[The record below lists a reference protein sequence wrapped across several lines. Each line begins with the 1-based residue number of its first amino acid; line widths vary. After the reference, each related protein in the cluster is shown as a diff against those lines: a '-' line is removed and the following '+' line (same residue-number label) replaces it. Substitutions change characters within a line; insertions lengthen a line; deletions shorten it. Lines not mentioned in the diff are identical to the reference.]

1 MLKHLL
7 FLAGLLLCATRAEA
21 QFPSACPS
29 GNTPAADACED
40 ACLYCDLASY
50 SGNTGGYTNNPPAG
64 FCGTIENEQ
73 WLGFVAGTGTATFSL
88 IPSNC
93 ATGDGV
99 QFAVYAECSGTPVAC
114 NGGFAGGGITPVSV
128 TTSLIPGAIYYL
140 MIDGYAGDICDF
152 TLDISPPGAAIGIV
166 SQTKEVLFCPGESVT
181 VAGQTFTQPGSFLDT
196 LPSGNGTCDTIVN
209 YQLSWLPQPT
219 NTETIVLQIGQS
231 VSIGGNNYF
240 APDTIQR
247 FLPAVAGC
255 DTLATYYLLLSPF
268 ITDTCPQTAGFLK
281 LLGEPGASERADVLC
296 AAADGNFYIAGENG
310 NLSMLMK
317 VTSDGEVLW
326 SRAFQP
332 LAPLTTH
339 ITDLVEDS
347 EGMLAGSA
355 IVGDGDINLKAFAF
369 RYNPQTGN
377 MVWSRLLEQQSPEA
391 FAILEK
397 SPGGNFLLLT
407 SPQLVSNVDDAEI
420 WELNRNTGAL
430 VNGLANRY
438 NFGVSDVWSSMV
450 MHNGALYT
458 IGRHIPGFQAVP
470 LPIDKMRVGM
480 SRIELTGSG
489 VPTWSRLMHI
499 DTLESAT
506 IFGQDL
512 LVDDDVL
519 VSVSNGNDTDDP
531 NAPPTFFLQKTDL
544 DGNLL
549 WVKKYETLLPSGNLA
564 SDIQRMSDGYVIIGW
579 NFDSVFSKTVTKVDF
594 DGNILWARKLPDVT
608 TSGAASALTLGQHQ
622 SVVINDVLY
631 FVASNATSPSDAL
644 FVKMKADGTVSDD
657 CGNFKPYPIV
667 VLPVTDP
674 ASISIMVPTT
684 QQITQA
690 AVKALAVDA
699 AQVSVQTFCVSCAPV
714 CDDTLDLGPDVI
726 LCADSTLTFDAGAGF
741 VSYLWQDG
749 SDGQTFTTNIPG
761 LYSVEVTDACGDKQ
775 RDSVLLTLSLVADTK
790 LSDTT
795 LCVGES
801 ITISVPGFDTYDWS
815 PADGL
820 DCDTCAS
827 VTILT
832 DITTTYTLFATTD
845 DGCVK
850 NDTFTVTI
858 LPLPVRSETIEFC
871 PGDVV
876 SIGGVDYTQSA
887 TVVDTIPGTVGCDTV
902 VTYTLI
908 RLPFN
913 IGTATVQ
920 FCPGESVIIGGV
932 EYTQSGTVVD
942 TIAGTAGCDT
952 IVTYTLVLLPFNT
965 ASETIQFCPGES
977 VSIGGN
983 TYTQSG
989 TIVDTL
995 PGTAGCDTIVTY
1007 TLVLLPQPTRSET
1020 VEFCSGES
1028 VNIGGNT
1035 YTQPGTVVDT
1045 LSATTGCD
1053 TIVTYTLKFIDT
1065 PNSSVTLDCPA
1076 DIDIAVDPGAGP
1088 VVVNYDLPDISSDC
1102 QCPGIALN
1110 LTQGLASG
1118 SAFPLGPTTVCYQA
1132 KDSCGNTATCCF
1144 EVFVREESACDV
1156 KTIGC
1161 MKWELL
1167 DITKDAEN
1175 DLTYRIR
1182 VTNTCANKL
1191 IYTAIQ
1197 IPDGLVA
1204 VAPANNSVFTTQSG
1218 RDYDVRNPNYS
1229 PFYSIR
1235 FKSKADSIANGQ
1247 SDIFK
1252 YKLPGQ
1258 TQPAYI
1264 HVNARLAPQIFYE
1277 AHLNTFN
1284 CPVGVTPPDD
1294 KPADRKSAFVPTGM
1308 RLFPNPTSGLLYADF
1323 SEWAGENLQVQ
1334 VFGSQGQQIRLL
1346 QMNAADTPQAL
1357 DLPEGLS
1364 AGMYFLE
1371 VRRENGEKHTLRF
1384 VVQR

>member
-7 FLAGLLLCATRAEA
+7 FLAGLLLCAVQA
-21 QFPSACPS
+21 QGQIPPACPS
-29 GNTPAADACED
+29 SNTPAADACED

-50 SGNTGGYTNNPPAG
+50 SGSTGGYTNNPPSG

-73 WLGFVAGTGTATFSL
+73 WLGFVAGDTIATFTL

-93 ATGDGV
+93 AIGDGV
-99 QFAVYAECSGTPVAC
+99 QFALYGDCSGTPVAC
-114 NGGFAGGGITPVSV
+114 NGGFSGGGFTPVSA
-128 TTSLIPGAIYYL
+128 TALLAPGAVYYL

-166 SQTKEVLFCPGESVT
+166 SQTKEVLFCPGDAVT
-181 VAGQTFTQPGSFLDT
+181 IAGQTYTQPGNFLDT

-209 YQLSWLPQPT
+209 YKLIWLPQPEIS
-219 NTETIVLQIGQS
+219 ETIVLAANEPY
-231 VSIGGNNYF
+231 VIGGNTYF
-240 APDTIQR
+240 APDVVQQL
-247 FLPAVAGC
+247 LPANSGC
-255 DTLATYYLLLSPF
+255 DTLATYYLELSEVVP
-268 ITDTCPQTAGFLK
+268 DTCLQTLGFIK
-281 LLGEPGASERADVLC
+281 RLGEADTPELGEVIC
-296 AAADGNFYIAGENG
+296 PSSDGNFYIAGEKG
-310 NLSMLMK
+310 SQSTILK
-317 VTSDGEVLW
+317 VTPDGDVIW

-332 LAPLTTH
+332 SAPLTTH

-347 EGMLAGSA
+347 EGMLAGA
-355 IVGDGDINLKAFAF
+355 GIVGDGEINLKAYTF
-369 RYNPQTGN
+369 RYNPQTDN
-377 MVWSRLLEQQSPEA
+377 MIWSRLLEQQSPEA

-407 SPQLVSNVDDAEI
+407 SPQLVLNVDDAEI

-430 VNGLANRY
+430 VGSLAKRY
-438 NFGVSDVWSSMV
+438 NFGVSDVWNSMV
-450 MHNGALYT
+450 AHNGALYA

-470 LPIDKMRVGM
+470 LPIDKMRTGL
-480 SRIELTGSG
+480 SRIDLSNPD
-489 VPTWSRLMHI
+489 VPVWSRLSHV
-499 DTLESAT
+499 DTNAVAT
-506 IFGQDL
+506 VFGQDL
-512 LVDDDVL
+512 LIDNGVL
-519 VSVSNGNDTDDP
+519 VSISNGNDTDLPD
-531 NAPPTFFLQKTDL
+531 ASTAFFLQKNTL
-544 DGNLL
+544 DGDLL
-549 WVKKYETLLPSGNLA
+549 WTKKYESPSPATNLA
-564 SDIQRMSDGYVIIGW
+564 SDIQRVSDGYLIIGW
-579 NFDSVFSKTVTKVDF
+579 NLDTILSKIVMKVDF
-594 DGNILWARKLPDVT
+594 DGNVLWTKRLRNVSA
-608 TSGAASALTLGQHQ
+608 SGAASVFSLGQHQ
-622 SVVINDVLY
+622 SAVVNDVLY
-631 FVASNATSPSDAL
+631 MVGATAADIDAL
-644 FVKMKADGTVSDD
+644 FIKMKSDGTISDD
-657 CGNFKPYPIV
+657 CNKFEPYTIVSLPIANPANT
-667 VLPVTDP
+667 PV
-674 ASISIMVPTT
+674 SVPLT
-684 QQITQA
+684 QQIAQSV
-690 AVKALAVDA
+690 VKTVP
-699 AQVSVQTFCVSCAPV
+699 VSAVQTPVLTACVSCAPV
-714 CDDTLDLGPDVI
+714 CDDTLDLGPDVV
-726 LCADSTLTFDAGAGF
+726 LCVDSTLTFDAGTAF

-749 SDGQTFTTNIPG
+749 SSGSTFTTNVPG
-761 LYSVEVTDACGDKQ
+761 IYWVEVTDACGDKQ
-775 RDSVLLTLSLVADTK
+775 RDSVLLTLSLVADVE
-790 LSDTT
+790 LGDTS
-795 LCVGES
+795 LCIGES

-858 LPLPVRSETIEFC
+858 LPLPTRSETIEFC
-871 PGDVV
+871 PGDIV

-887 TVVDTIPGTVGCDTV
+887 TVVDTIPGTVGCDTI

-913 IGTATVQ
+913 TGTATVQ

-952 IVTYTLVLLPFNT
+952 ILTYTLVLLPFNT

-977 VSIGGN
+977 VNIGGN
-983 TYTQSG
+983 TYTQPG
-989 TIVDTL
+989 TVVDTI

-1020 VEFCSGES
+1020 VEFCPGES
-1028 VNIGGNT
+1028 VSIGGNT

-1045 LSATTGCD
+1045 LPAASGCD

-1076 DIDIAVDPGAGP
+1076 DIDVAVDPGAGP
-1088 VVVNYDLPDISSDC
+1088 VVVNYDLPDASSDC

-1110 LTQGLASG
+1110 LTQGLAPG
-1118 SAFPLGPTTVCYQA
+1118 SAFPLGLTNVCYQA

-1197 IPDGLVA
+1197 MPDGLVA
-1204 VAPANNSVFTTQSG
+1204 VAPANNSVFTAQSG
-1218 RDYDVRNPNYS
+1218 RNYDVRNPNYS

-1258 TQPAYI
+1258 TMPDYI

-1294 KPADRKSAFVPTGM
+1294 KPAERKSAVVSTGM
-1308 RLFPNPTSGLLYADF
+1308 RLFPNPTSGILYADF
-1323 SEWAGENLQVQ
+1323 SEWAGENLHVQ
-1334 VFGSQGQQIRLL
+1334 VFGSQGQLLRLL
-1346 QMNAADTPQAL
+1346 TPVAADTPQAL
-1357 DLPEGLS
+1357 DLPEGLP

-1371 VRRENGEKHTLRF
+1371 VRRENGEKHTKRF
-1384 VVQR
+1384 VKSN